1 MESLL
6 CGNEV
11 DRRLKWPVGRA
22 DRLAGRGR
30 LPHIRLPDGAIRF
43 EWPEIERLMVRVDLA
58 FAEGQLIRGTDLVGK
73 VADARTEGER

>member
-22 DRLAGRGR
+22 DRLARRGR
-30 LPHIRLPDGAIRF
+30 LPHIRLPDGSLRF
-43 EWPEIERLMVRVDLA
+43 EWPAIE
-58 FAEGQLIRGTDLVGK
+58 QLIVHVGNN
-73 VADARTEGER
+73 ASELREETEARHA